1 MNYNI
6 VTAPTFLKELKHL
19 SKKYRSLKK
28 DLMNLQE
35 ELINNPETGTDL
47 GRGIRK
53 IRTEQDSISIT
64 EIEHLIKE
72 NNLRIK
78 E

>member
-53 IRTEQDSISIT
+53 FEWLSVVKDVEKATEPV
-64 EIEHLIKE
+64 
-72 NNLRIK
+72 
-78 E
+78 